1 MIKKQKRTRSRFRTG
16 AAALV
21 LLILQ
26 LPAFSSACP
35 AYAAEN
41 PTAMNRIRSS
51 NTVKA
56 AADTAVIGDLNG
68 DGRCNAGDVRS
79 MQKWLLGTAD
89 SSPADWK
96 AADYQNDQKLDARD
110 LTLLKRACRSAAY
123 SDKSYGVFL
132 GIDPDDIARTLDY
145 DTIVIDAQYFSAK
158 QIAEL
163 HASGHTVYSYINI
176 GSVENF
182 RSYYK
187 DYEAYT
193 IGAYENW
200 DEERWVDVSKTV
212 WQDFILKKLAPEILA
227 KGVDGLFVDNADVYY
242 FKQTKQIF
250 NGVTA
255 ILKGLQ
261 ALDTYVCINGGDTFV
276 TDYIEKGG
284 KFRDVA
290 DAVNQETVFSKIE
303 WDEDRFSRNDD
314 EEKAYFQ
321 NYVETVAA
329 NGGDIYLLEYTKDKE
344 LIDQIRKYC
353 GAHHFRYYVSGSL
366 ELL

>member
-1 MIKKQKRTRSRFRTG
+1 MMLFYKI
-16 AAALV
+16 
-21 LLILQ
+21 
-26 LPAFSSACP
+26 SACFLASLFLNSP
-35 AYAAEN
+35 SFSYGFAGLSANQSE
-41 PTAMNRIRSS
+41 
-51 NTVKA
+51 KA
-56 AADTAVIGDLNG
+56 GSAVSGDLNG
-68 DGRCNAGDVRS
+68 DGRFDSADLQS
-79 MQKWLLGTAD
+79 MQNWLLGSGEA
-89 SSPADWK
+89 AAAVWQ
-96 AADYQNDQKLDARD
+96 AADLQKDDKLDARD
-110 LTLLKRACRSAAY
+110 FTLMKRAAADAAAY

-145 DTIVIDAQYFSAK
+145 DTIVIDAQYFSPE

-163 HASGHTVYSYINI
+163 HDAGHTVYSYINI

-193 IGAYENW
+193 IGVYENW
-200 DEERWVDVSKTV
+200 EEERWVDVSKTV

-250 NGVTA
+250 QGVTA

-276 TDYIEKGG
+276 TDYLENGG
-284 KFRDVA
+284 QFRDVA

-303 WDEDRFSRNDD
+303 WDEDRFSSND
-314 EEKAYFQ
+314 EEERTYFQ
-321 NYVETVAA
+321 NYAETVAA
-329 NGGDIYLLEYTKDKE
+329 NGGDVYLLEYTKDPA
-344 LIDQIRKYC
+344 LIAEIQAYC
-353 GAHHFRYYVSGSL
+353 RAHHFRYYVSGTL